1 MSMRRFVTVSLSAL
15 LSLCLAAEADACLRK
30 KMKPPKP
37 RQADPTLAAVQKA
50 EKQLGKG
57 DHAGTVKHAK
67 AAFADLQGLPP
78 AGAADLPVRAQRAAA
93 IAAVRANGKVDLGPG
108 MSGKTEA
115 EQRANLAWA
124 QLVLTYQS
132 ALAPD
137 NLVLSTQLAEAL
149 ATDPYQR
156 ARARDILNDL
166 ATRDLMPTARGYTVL
181 AKLEGDRG
189 DAAARDAAMHRCV
202 EFAGADACKA

>member
-1 MSMRRFVTVSLSAL
+1 MRRFVTVSLSAL

-30 KMKPPKP
+30 MKKPKP
-37 RQADPTLAAVQKA
+37 RQVDPTLAAVQKA
-50 EKQLGKG
+50 EKLLAKG
-57 DHAGTVKHAK
+57 DHGGAAKHARI
-67 AAFADLQGLPP
+67 ANAELRSLPP

-93 IAAVRANGKVDLGPG
+93 IAAVRAGGKIDLGPG
-108 MSGKTEA
+108 LAGKTEA
-115 EQRANLAWA
+115 EQRTNLAWA

-149 ATDPYQR
+149 AADPYQS
-156 ARARDILNDL
+156 ARAREILSDL
-166 ATRDLMPTARGYTVL
+166 ASRDVMPTARGYTVL

-189 DAAARDAAMHRCV
+189 DTTARDAAIHRCV
-202 EFAGADACKA
+202 EFAGAGACKA